1 MLTCACRDVVCE
13 QGFSNI
19 LIGLQKATGITG
31 LQVIPLVD
39 APEGGVC
46 KP

>member
-1 MLTCACRDVVCE
+1 MSRQTPPANPL
-13 QGFSNI
+13 GFSNI
-19 LIGLQKATGITG
+19 LIGLQKGSGTKVI
-31 LQVIPLVD
+31 QVIPLVD